1 MYGGAVGNA
10 SGVVW
15 ALDRSFCS
23 GKGSAESQAC
33 CFSPAQPLLC
43 VSHPRDTAGEGLG
56 EGRGEGY
63 VPWGPTATLSLGA
76 EGPCPLALT
85 PRHRAEASFILK
97 GKEFT
102 SRRPTRTQIQINF
115 SQSAAVG
122 ENQRP
127 FVRLTS
133 EEPHSL

>member
-1 MYGGAVGNA
+1 MCGGAVGKA
-10 SGVVW
+10 SGTVG
-15 ALDRSFCS
+15 APDRSLCS
-23 GKGSAESQAC
+23 GRGSAESQAR
-33 CFSPAQPLLC
+33 CFSPAQPLLR
-43 VSHPRDTAGEGLG
+43 VSHPRDTAGEGLCRWG
-56 EGRGEGY
+56 GY
-63 VPWGPTATLSLGA
+63 VPRGPAATLSLGA
-76 EGPCPLALT
+76 RSLCPPALT
-85 PRHRAEASFILK
+85 PRHRDEASFILK

-102 SRRPTRTQIQINF
+102 SRRPTQTQIQINF